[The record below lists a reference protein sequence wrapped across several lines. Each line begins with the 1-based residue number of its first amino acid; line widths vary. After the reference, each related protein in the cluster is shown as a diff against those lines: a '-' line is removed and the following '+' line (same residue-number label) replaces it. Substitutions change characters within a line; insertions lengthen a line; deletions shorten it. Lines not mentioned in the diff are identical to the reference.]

1 MRPARSRFWALVD
14 RQVIRLTCL
23 FDDRGEPG
31 LGCLFAKGLI
41 EPHHL
46 GFQACGVEGF
56 ADGGVE
62 GVAVEEGLEGG
73 GNGVKVLLR
82 ADFTG
87 HHCIGEDFLP
97 ERHFFLH
104 NLVIALAK
112 VRIVAL
118 NLQDEEKV
126 GVGGI
131 LWQSLTDSIQIVC
144 PGVDNA
150 FQVGLDEVLE
160 GHPLR
165 VVHFAVDVLLFQYLA
180 DDDLAEEVQFGLGII
195 EVLCYSLSCQ

>member
-1 MRPARSRFWALVD
+1 M
-14 RQVIRLTCL
+14 
-23 FDDRGEPG
+23 
-31 LGCLFAKGLI
+31 
-41 EPHHL
+41 
-46 GFQACGVEGF
+46 
-56 ADGGVE
+56 
-62 GVAVEEGLEGG
+62 
-73 GNGVKVLLR
+73 
-82 ADFTG
+82 
-87 HHCIGEDFLP
+87 
-97 ERHFFLH
+97 H

-160 GHPLR
+160 GHAFS
-165 VVHFAVDVLLFQYLA
+165 VVHFSVDVRVKPVAFSTSSKVRSPMLRVSSSEKVCAKSFSLLFSLIANNVGFHKYTHFFSLLA
-180 DDDLAEEVQFGLGII
+180 YCSV
-195 EVLCYSLSCQ
+195 CY